1 MSLKVD
7 QTGAAARGDIIG
19 RDKHEKHFHLPERP
33 PGVVEQLLE
42 KLQSEVENNEHV
54 RHTIEALAHFQ
65 SRRSHD
71 GVNGLQAK
79 LDAANRSDEYLDAIE
94 KKELFA
100 KLLERWSLYAS
111 AQEIFAYLLAKA
123 EYEFTY
129 VIHPQLNELSKVRAN
144 ELIRDQIIVPIIA
157 ECGSTVF
164 TINHSTAMGMVY
176 WLAEQCF
183 VRWHK

>member
-1 MSLKVD
+1 MPLKVD
-7 QTGAAARGDIIG
+7 QSGAEAHGDIVG
-19 RDKHEKHFHLPERP
+19 RDKHEQHFHLSELP
-33 PGVVEQLLE
+33 PGVVEQLLQ
-42 KLQSEVENNEHV
+42 KLQNEVENNEHV

-65 SRRSHD
+65 NRRSHD

-79 LDAANRSDEYLDAIE
+79 LNAANRSDEYLDAIE

-129 VIHPQLNELSKVRAN
+129 VIHPQLNEMSKVQAN
-144 ELIRDQIIVPIIA
+144 ELVRDQIIVPMIA
-157 ECGSTVF
+157 ECGSTIF
-164 TINHSTAMGMVY
+164 TINHSTAMGMIY

-183 VRWHK
+183 VRWHA

>member
-1 MSLKVD
+1 VHA
-7 QTGAAARGDIIG
+7 QGDIIG
-19 RDKHEKHFHLPERP
+19 RDKFEQHYHSINRP
-33 PGVVEQLLE
+33 VSVVEHLLQ
-42 KLQSEVENNEHV
+42 KLQKEVTNNERV
-54 RHTIEALAHFQ
+54 KHTIEALAHFQ
-65 SRRSHD
+65 SRKSHD
-71 GVNGLQAK
+71 GVEGLEAK
-79 LDAANRSDEYLDAIE
+79 LKAAKRSDEYLDAIS

-129 VIHPQLNELSKVRAN
+129 VVHPQLNGISKVRAN
-144 ELIRDQIIVPIIA
+144 ELVRDRILEPIIA

-164 TINHSTAMGMVY
+164 TINHSIAMGMIY

-183 VRWHK
+183 VRWHA

>member
-7 QTGAAARGDIIG
+7 QAGAAARGDIVG
-19 RDKHEKHFHLPERP
+19 RDKNEQHFHLPEQP
-33 PGVVEQLLE
+33 PGVVEQLLQ
-42 KLQSEVENNEHV
+42 KLQNEVENNHHV
-54 RHTIEALAHFQ
+54 KHTIEALAHFQ
-65 SRRSHD
+65 KRRSHD

-79 LDAANRSDEYLDAIE
+79 LNAVDRSDEYLDAIE

-100 KLLERWSLYAS
+100 KLLERWSLYSS

-123 EYEFTY
+123 EYEFTH
-129 VIHPQLNELSKVRAN
+129 VIRPQLHEMSKVKTNELVRD
-144 ELIRDQIIVPIIA
+144 LIIVPMIA

-164 TINHSTAMGMVY
+164 TMNHSTAMGMIY

>member
-1 MSLKVD
+1 MTLKVD
-7 QTGAAARGDIIG
+7 QAGATARGDIVG
-19 RDKHEKHFHLPERP
+19 RDKYEHHHHPASRQA
-33 PGVVEQLLE
+33 GVVEQLLQ
-42 KLQSEVENNEHV
+42 KLQDEVAGNEHV
-54 RHTIEALAHFQ
+54 RDTIEALAHFY

-71 GVNGLQAK
+71 GVDGLQAK
-79 LDAANRSDEYLDAIE
+79 LEKADRSDEYLDAIE

-129 VIHPQLNELSKVRAN
+129 VVRPQLDGISKVEAN
-144 ELIRDQIIVPIIA
+144 ELVRDHIIVPLIE
-157 ECGSTVF
+157 ECGTTVF
-164 TINHSTAMGMVY
+164 SINHSTAMGMIY

-183 VRWHK
+183 VRWHS

>member
-7 QTGAAARGDIIG
+7 QAGASAHGDVVG
-19 RDKHEKHFHLPERP
+19 RDKHEQHFHLPPRAA
-33 PGVVEQLLE
+33 GVVQQLLE
-42 KLQSEVENNEHV
+42 KLQKEVENNEHV
-54 RHTIEALAHFQ
+54 RHTIESLAYFQ
-65 SRRSHD
+65 TRRPHD
-71 GVNGLQAK
+71 GIIGLQAK
-79 LDAANRSDEYLDAIE
+79 LDAAQRSDEYFDAIE

-111 AQEIFAYLLAKA
+111 AQEIFVYLLAKA

-129 VIHPQLNELSKVRAN
+129 VIRPQLCTLSKVQAN
-144 ELIRDQIIVPIIA
+144 ELVRDKIVVPAIE

-164 TINHSTAMGMVY
+164 TINHSTAMGMIY

-183 VRWHK
+183 VRWHA